1 MSDRALR
8 TALIKLASAH
18 PEFRKEI
25 LPLLKGAAKDV
36 PDQHQLKILKDTV
49 TNPLKGKFLGG
60 PTAEEAEKI
69 LKEKFDFTDK
79 QIAKLKSAAASNGG
93 YDEMNVGKVKP
104 GGSAKGDKGSD
115 AAKPWL
121 KGEFTQQEFHE
132 LGEKQESGQLNDGKF
147 DDVPAKVAK
156 IKAVVKMAKT
166 ARAAGEQAYKVACS
180 CGEAPVAAVEVAKK
194 AVQLW
199 KKQNPS
205 A

>member
-18 PEFRKEI
+18 PEFRKDL
-25 LPLLKGAAKDV
+25 LP
-36 PDQHQLKILKDTV
+36 I
-49 TNPLKGKFLGG
+49 
-60 PTAEEAEKI
+60 I
-69 LKEKFDFTDK
+69 
-79 QIAKLKSAAASNGG
+79 KSAAASNGG

-104 GGSAKGDKGSD
+104 GGSAEGDKGSD

-121 KGEFTQQEFHE
+121 KGEFTQQEFTE
-132 LGEKQESGQLNDGKF
+132 LGDKQESGQLGDGKP
-147 DDVPAKVAK
+147 DDGPAKVAK

-166 ARAAGEQAYKVACS
+166 ARAAGEQAYRVACS
-180 CGEAPVAAVEVAKK
+180 CGEQPKAAVEVAKK

-199 KKQNPS
+199 KKQNP